1 MPKSVKLLL
10 VENVEA
16 LGIVGDVVNVR
27 TGYARNYL
35 LPRNLATTPSEDLIK
50 SLTAKRA
57 EAEKQLAIL
66 RKQREELSGKLQGVE
81 ITLTRAC
88 NDQGI
93 LYASITQGDI
103 ATALSALGH
112 AVKPRDV
119 RINQTMKRVDN
130 YDVHVRLD
138 SDLDSVI
145 KVHVKADRE
154 LDQAKGGDE
163 KPDAAA
169 EADERNE
176 PKSFRDKIEDR
187 RAARRNALDAAIA
200 EALKERPKGFAP
212 APRANRP
219 QKAPPRA
226 ATRVER
232 RVARSPPRPPR
243 ARRRKRPRSKASA
256 CKPRF
261 LTRTPTTGPGF
272 FHASRGKAAATT
284 ISHHAPSEHHRR
296 HRARTLRWFRRRAAG
311 RPTSEDLW
319 KNNCASCHGARAEGV
334 EGKAKSLLGIDE
346 APGSLIETDRR
357 YHDAV
362 RNGIKGIEG
371 HNFSGSLNEAQS
383 WATIN
388 RLREFQAADR
398 RRRVARPRKSTAC
411 SPRSTPRTPSRPWS
425 VAASRRRGRSSSC
438 RAGVYSSPSAAGLC
452 ASSRPALRA
461 NPARSPTPCR
471 TRPPPA
477 RSGRAA

>member
-169 EADERNE
+169 DADERNE

-200 EALKERPKGFAP
+200 EALKERPKGFGAGAKGESAAEGSAKGGDKGGEKGGEKP
-212 APRANRP
+212 A
-219 QKAPPRA
+219 
-226 ATRVER
+226 
-232 RVARSPPRPPR
+232 
-243 ARRRKRPRSKASA
+243 
-256 CKPRF
+256 
-261 LTRTPTTGPGF
+261 
-272 FHASRGKAAATT
+272 KAAKG
-284 ISHHAPSEHHRR
+284 EKK
-296 HRARTLRWFRRRAAG
+296 
-311 RPTSEDLW
+311 E
-319 KNNCASCHGARAEGV
+319 
-334 EGKAKSLLGIDE
+334 KAK
-346 APGSLIETDRR
+346 
-357 YHDAV
+357 
-362 RNGIKGIEG
+362 K
-371 HNFSGSLNEAQS
+371 
-383 WATIN
+383 
-388 RLREFQAADR
+388 
-398 RRRVARPRKSTAC
+398 
-411 SPRSTPRTPSRPWS
+411 
-425 VAASRRRGRSSSC
+425 
-438 RAGVYSSPSAAGLC
+438 
-452 ASSRPALRA
+452 
-461 NPARSPTPCR
+461 
-471 TRPPPA
+471 
-477 RSGRAA
+477 